1 MHTLRAHN
9 NLIGQNNRIRRATM
23 SPISNVPSSN
33 AMKPISASTIANMR
47 PLTMLNYV
55 FGYGS
60 LICSKSRSITA
71 PETGNR
77 EVTPVLV
84 HGLERTW
91 AKRSATGMTAMGVR
105 FQEGAE
111 CVGVFLP
118 LTDSELLQFDEREK
132 GYDRMPL
139 RPEDIETVPFLDQQ
153 HYEGKQHQ
161 TFLRLIKERPEDV
174 CLWVYVQQED
184 QYPTPEHPIV
194 QTYVDTIL
202 RGCLSISDEFAA
214 EFIVGTKGWHPEE
227 IPALDEASVASSSES
242 DDGSE
247 YEPSWVDDR
256 EDPVYI
262 RGDPKYSR
270 KNSKDLD
277 KLLKTHRPGH
287 FRHRR
292 SKSE

>member
-1 MHTLRAHN
+1 MF
-9 NLIGQNNRIRRATM
+9 
-23 SPISNVPSSN
+23 
-33 AMKPISASTIANMR
+33 
-47 PLTMLNYV
+47 LNYV

-71 PETGNR
+71 PETLNR

-84 HGLERTW
+84 HGLERMW

-139 RPEDIETVPFLDQQ
+139 LPADIEPVPFLNPK
-153 HYEGKQHQ
+153 HYQGKQQ
-161 TFLRLIKERPEDV
+161 QNLLRLIKEQPNDV

-184 QYPTPEHPIV
+184 QFPTPEHPIV

-214 EFIVGTKGWHPEE
+214 EFITGTKGWHPEE
-227 IPALDEASVASSSES
+227 IPVLDDESSVSSSSDDDS
-242 DDGSE
+242 DDGSVT
-247 YEPSWVDDR
+247 YEPSWIDDR
-256 EDPVYI
+256 DDPVYI

-292 SKSE
+292 SKSA

>member
-1 MHTLRAHN
+1 
-9 NLIGQNNRIRRATM
+9 
-23 SPISNVPSSN
+23 
-33 AMKPISASTIANMR
+33 MKPFSATTIVSMR
-47 PLTMLNYV
+47 PLTWLNYV

-60 LICSKSRSITA
+60 LICSRSRSLTA
-71 PETGNR
+71 PETLDR

-91 AKRSATGMTAMGVR
+91 AKRSTTGMTAMGVR

-139 RPEDIETVPFLDQQ
+139 RPADIEPVPFLDPK
-153 HYEGKQHQ
+153 HYQGKQQ
-161 TFLRLIKERPEDV
+161 QQFLRLIKERPDDV
-174 CLWVYVQQED
+174 CLWVYVQQEN

-202 RGCLSISDEFAA
+202 RGCLSISDEFAT
-214 EFIVGTKGWHPEE
+214 EFIKNTKGWHPEE
-227 IPALDEASVASSSES
+227 IPALDDESAISSSES
-242 DDGSE
+242 EDDGSVMF
-247 YEPSWVDDR
+247 EPSWIDDR
-256 EDPVYI
+256 DDPVYI
-262 RGDPKYSR
+262 RGDPTYSR
-270 KNSKDLD
+270 QNSDDLD
-277 KLLKTHRPGH
+277 QLLKKHRPGH

-292 SKSE
+292 SKSA